1 MNRTTIW
8 YKLAYPIGI
17 LMPWVLTPFA
27 FFIASFIPK
36 ANMPLIYLTMV
47 VFFAIN
53 VTLELA
59 LINALSS
66 FFAFSFF
73 FAEPYGSIMIGHN
86 EDMLMII
93 LFLLN
98 SLLVGYIATQHKQS
112 VQKIRVREL
121 MTDIEL
127 ELLEKLPK
135 ALNTE
140 EVLSALR
147 EALKP
152 WKDNCVLITPHDR
165 WVTHPMIRR
174 MTNLRKTI
182 LEDLLKLPLTPEVI
196 TKLPQLEEENDV
208 YFLYNSRQV
217 IGLLKISIMDIPYL
231 PKDIFLLLMR
241 QVNISLERT
250 RLSAEL
256 EKEKIAKE
264 YELLRSALLSSVSH
278 DFRTPLTTM
287 IGATSTVIELG
298 EHLDK
303 QQTRELLETVLEE
316 AQRLNRY
323 TQNLLDMTR
332 LGFGKL
338 RLERDWVRLE
348 EIVSAVKKR
357 LKPLL
362 VNNELKTFID
372 PNLPSLYVQAALIEQ
387 ALFNI
392 IDNAI
397 KFSPV
402 GAPIELVCH
411 QLEQRIQIDICDRG
425 PGIAEDEREKVFERF
440 HTANKG
446 DRRRSGSGLGLT
458 ICQGMIM
465 AHDGKVSIHDNPR
478 IVDTTTRGCCVRVE
492 LPIEGNL
499 GDATK
504 NPDTGNNASIDE

>member
-1 MNRTTIW
+1 MNRNNIW
-8 YKLAYPIGI
+8 YKLAYPVGI

-59 LINALSS
+59 LINAVSS

-73 FAEPYGSIMIGHN
+73 FAEPYGSIMIHHN
-86 EDMLMII
+86 EDMLMIV

-98 SLLVGYIATQHKQS
+98 SLLIGYIATQHKKS
-112 VQKIRVREL
+112 IQKIRVREM

-152 WKDNCVLITPHDR
+152 WKDNCVLITPKDR

-174 MTNLRKTI
+174 LTNMRKTN
-182 LEDLLKLPLTPEVI
+182 LEDLLKLPLTPNVDI
-196 TKLPQLEEENDV
+196 PALEAEHDV
-208 YFLYNSRQV
+208 YFLYNSRKV
-217 IGLLKISIMDIPYL
+217 IGLLKISIIDISYL

-264 YELLRSALLSSVSH
+264 NELLRSALLSSVSH

-287 IGATSTVIELG
+287 IGATSTVIEFG
-298 EHLDK
+298 QHLDK
-303 QQTRELLETVLEE
+303 QQTHELLETVLEE

-323 TQNLLDMTR
+323 IQNLLDMTR
-332 LGFGKL
+332 LEFGQL
-338 RLERDWVRLE
+338 RLKRDWVRLE
-348 EIVSAVKKR
+348 EIISAVKKR

-362 VNNELKTFID
+362 TQNDLRADID
-372 PNLPSLYVQAALIEQ
+372 FNLPSLYVQSALIEQ
-387 ALFNI
+387 ALFNV

-397 KFSPV
+397 KFSPPHATV
-402 GAPIELVCH
+402 EIHCH
-411 QLEQRIQIDICDRG
+411 QKDQHIYIDVCDEG
-425 PGIAEDEREKVFERF
+425 PGIPEEEREKVFERF

-465 AHDGKVSIHDNPR
+465 AHGGKVTIHANPKYFD
-478 IVDTTTRGCCVRVE
+478 INGNPGCCVRIE

-499 GDATK
+499 GDANK
-504 NPDTGNNASIDE
+504 NPDSNSSVDE